1 MVMCYYAVNMVVA
14 VGSSILVFSD
24 GHFMVI
30 QLQVQVI
37 ADEWVRMNSTI
48 NRIWS
53 FTKETEKRVENLY
66 SDLKKVSFRLSII
79 DLFHYLKCPRAIND
93 ILVLHLIYFLV

>member
-1 MVMCYYAVNMVVA
+1 M
-14 VGSSILVFSD
+14 FSD

-37 ADEWVRMNSTI
+37 ADEWVKANSTI

-53 FTKETEKRVENLY
+53 FTKETEKRVEGLY
-66 SDLKKVSFRLSII
+66 SDLKKVCLFRQSII
-79 DLFHYLKCPRAIND
+79 NFFHYLKCPRAINV
-93 ILVLHLIYFLV
+93 ILVSHLIYYIILQYNLKLNIL

>member
-1 MVMCYYAVNMVVA
+1 
-14 VGSSILVFSD
+14 VFSD

-37 ADEWVRMNSTI
+37 ADEWVKANSTI

-53 FTKETEKRVENLY
+53 FTKETEKRVEGLY
-66 SDLKKVSFRLSII
+66 SDLKKVCLFRQSII
-79 DLFHYLKCPRAIND
+79 NFFSLSKMSTCHKCHPCFTFDLLY
-93 ILVLHLIYFLV
+93 YFAV